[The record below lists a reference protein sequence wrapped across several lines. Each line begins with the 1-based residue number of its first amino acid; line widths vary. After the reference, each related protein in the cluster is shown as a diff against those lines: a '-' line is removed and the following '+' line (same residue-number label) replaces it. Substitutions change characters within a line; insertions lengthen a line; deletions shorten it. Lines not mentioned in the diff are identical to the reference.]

1 MPPNRVCTILLGP
14 EWKSPAAAR
23 RTAPQRSQQTA
34 HRRGIPQPSA
44 STLLMLY
51 GGSLDITAMTG
62 VARPAIACATSNG
75 TSKQQDS
82 RHSHCYQRWGGCSGQ
97 NAVGPVLYVTQY
109 FRPIDHWMLLNKGRK
124 GPIAAGPP
132 SADDSPLPRLV
143 ALNGYTRRLA
153 LWAPPSAVQPATGLF
168 SGGLRSGPVK

>member
-1 MPPNRVCTILLGP
+1 MPPNRVCTILLRP

-23 RTAPQRSQQTA
+23 RTAPQRSQQTL

-44 STLLMLY
+44 STLLMLC

-62 VARPAIACATSNG
+62 RHALQSLVPLQTERASSKIADTAIAIS
-75 TSKQQDS
+75 D
-82 RHSHCYQRWGGCSGQ
+82 
-97 NAVGPVLYVTQY
+97 AVAAPVRKPSAPVLHVTQY
-109 FRPIDHWMLLNKGRK
+109 FRPIDHWMLLNKGRREA
-124 GPIAAGPP
+124 IAAEPP

-153 LWAPPSAVQPATGLF
+153 LWDPPRAAQPATGLL
-168 SGGLRSGPVK
+168 SGGLRSSPVK